1 VEVPL
6 VALRICELASGGYR
20 GWRQMYLNLAL
31 EGARGAPRSQQL
43 FNSGTAHGGKAWD
56 HSGMCVRWC
65 QWRAIRL
72 QRA

>member
-43 FNSGTAHGGKAWD
+43 FNSCTAHGGKAWD
-56 HSGMCVRWC
+56 HSGMVRALEPMASH
-65 QWRAIRL
+65 QIAKG
-72 QRA
+72 